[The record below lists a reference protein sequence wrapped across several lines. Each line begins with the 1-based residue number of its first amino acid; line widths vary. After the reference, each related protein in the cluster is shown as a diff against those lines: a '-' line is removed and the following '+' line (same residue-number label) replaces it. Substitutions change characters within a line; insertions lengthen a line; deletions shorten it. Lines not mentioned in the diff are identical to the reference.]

1 MKITATDREELKKKE
16 KEIRKRKEE
25 EEDARPLVWIKYTLG
40 LKHQVKQVDDC
51 MIRYIMF
58 EMYFNPE
65 FLKMISVSIKR
76 KQTLSFHIDITKHK
90 MSQSSNRYRIY
101 F

>member
-40 LKHQVKQVDDC
+40 LKHQVKQVNNY
-51 MIRYIMF
+51 MIRYIVY
-58 EMYFNPE
+58 EMYY
-65 FLKMISVSIKR
+65 
-76 KQTLSFHIDITKHK
+76 T
-90 MSQSSNRYRIY
+90 
-101 F
+101 